1 MDKSFLITTGN
12 QHQYVYSDALCYFLY
27 VPEEMATV
35 MEHMDA
41 SLVDRTN
48 YYERKLKFLKEHCF
62 FEKREVTFQ
71 TDYSEELVKRNLAG
85 LRQLLIEV
93 TDRCNLECKY
103 CGYGEFYSNYDRR
116 ETGDQSFENVKLL
129 VDYLTKLWCS
139 DYNVSH
145 KNEITIGFYGG
156 EPLLNM
162 KLVKETIAYIESLN
176 LPSLIFNYNTT
187 TNAMLLDRY
196 MDYLVEKNFSI
207 LISLDGNEVQSAY
220 RVDKHGNSSFSRVVR
235 NVKIR
240 GEKRNVSICGRPEND

>member
-1 MDKSFLITTGN
+1 MMDKSFLITTGN

-62 FEKREVTFQ
+62 FEKRGITFQ

-116 ETGDQSFENVKLL
+116 ETGDQAFENVKLL

-139 DYNVSH
+139 LSSTY
-145 KNEITIGFYGG
+145 KC
-156 EPLLNM
+156 
-162 KLVKETIAYIESLN
+162 
-176 LPSLIFNYNTT
+176 
-187 TNAMLLDRY
+187 
-196 MDYLVEKNFSI
+196 NF
-207 LISLDGNEVQSAY
+207 LGADNKQ
-220 RVDKHGNSSFSRVVR
+220 
-235 NVKIR
+235 
-240 GEKRNVSICGRPEND
+240 

>member
-1 MDKSFLITTGN
+1 MITTGN

-145 KNEITIGFYGG
+145 KNEIYNWILWRRTSAEYETG
-156 EPLLNM
+156 E
-162 KLVKETIAYIESLN
+162 
-176 LPSLIFNYNTT
+176 
-187 TNAMLLDRY
+187 
-196 MDYLVEKNFSI
+196 
-207 LISLDGNEVQSAY
+207 GNNCLY
-220 RVDKHGNSSFSRVVR
+220 
-235 NVKIR
+235 
-240 GEKRNVSICGRPEND
+240 